1 MSTWFTS
8 RNGAVTLGII
18 TLLTLMARLTFLD
31 ALYVPEFRTL
41 MPENQPVTIGIMM
54 VVYMVAIGGW
64 IWSLIAAGRGSRTGV
79 IVSLIFCLFT
89 ALGGGLLTLMALCPD
104 GCAAPPVGSLIVWAN
119 LISGL
124 AAALALSFHL
134 IRRQSSVVQNKIR
147 GEAA

>member
-8 RNGAVTLGII
+8 RLGAVTLGII
-18 TLLTLMARLTFLD
+18 TLLTLMVRITFLD

-41 MPENQPVTIGIMM
+41 LPEDHPITIGIVML
-54 VVYMVAIGGW
+54 VYMVAMGGW

-89 ALGGGLLTLMALCPD
+89 ALGGGLLTLTALCPA
-104 GCAAPPVGSLIVWAN
+104 GCAAPPVGNIIVWAN

-124 AAALALSFHL
+124 AASVALGFQLT
-134 IRRQSSVVQNKIR
+134 RQQTSVVQSEIR